1 MGAHGR
7 AYGTLVP
14 RAPRAIDPAAPASV
28 ESCLANWSADH
39 AGLHGYEELRTGL
52 DERFKERYF
61 AWTPYLHAELG
72 GAQVEREVQALI
84 EAGEIRATG
93 FNYVGEIREG

>member
-1 MGAHGR
+1 
-7 AYGTLVP
+7 V
-14 RAPRAIDPAAPASV
+14 
-28 ESCLANWSADH
+28 
-39 AGLHGYEELRTGL
+39 
-52 DERFKERYF
+52 RYF